1 MLTTELK
8 SFGAEKKIYDEN
20 LKFEILE
27 RGSPYFSIVEKAF
40 KNYAK
45 LYNFDEKNE
54 LKRIITCKN
63 ITCEFLSCKE
73 RVVGLLIYNNEINE
87 NYKSEEISET
97 FEVKRIIILK
107 ENDVNFTSY
116 ANKILERILE
126 LNTSKITKNICIIIP
141 KNDEKV
147 KEFLIFNNFK
157 FLKFVDNA
165 ENSKFQ
171 ESIFH
176 IKLSKKLTIDISN
189 KEKLIIEK
197 EKIKSTKKRK
207 SDKNTKDAIKVK
219 KSNKKS
225 KSNKRKDLHNLTL
238 KKIFIQQIR
247 RGEKTVEGR
256 VSKGAVLKYRKG
268 DKVRFYYY
276 SNASDDVTC
285 QIVNI
290 RRYKTFREMLV
301 NSGFKNCIPEAASL
315 EDAVKAYDQ
324 IPNYSANAAK
334 FGVTA
339 IHLSVLAKTDLC
351 DS

>member
-87 NYKSEEISET
+87 N
-97 FEVKRIIILK
+97 
-107 ENDVNFTSY
+107 
-116 ANKILERILE
+116 
-126 LNTSKITKNICIIIP
+126 
-141 KNDEKV
+141 
-147 KEFLIFNNFK
+147 NNFK